1 MSHEQELKTAQK
13 LILQWSCSDLYHG
26 VRAKP
31 LPEALAQFTKDKQQA
46 HLLKHYCHAFGWVV
60 EIYDQGVKIHESE
73 GRVESAEAL
82 LDQFIAEAKSAMTR
96 FGADKHGSF
105 APTK

>member
-1 MSHEQELKTAQK
+1 MAHKMISKWA
-13 LILQWSCSDLYHG
+13 CSDLHHG

-31 LPEALAQFTKDKQQA
+31 LPEALAQFTKDKEHG
-46 HLLKHYCHAFGWVV
+46 HLLKHYGHAFGWVV

-73 GRVESAEAL
+73 GRVGSAEAL